1 MPNFTDEQ
9 RVEIAE
15 REYKDLKVNT
25 KVTIDDGKTSIGYVS
40 KVVNDKKTGEQ
51 AFIITDGNPKVQ
63 KPSEVNN
70 VTVLYQGS
78 TSPEKIGS
86 QAGEVKRD
94 WWDNNKQILNNIEK
108 SYKKPNTI
116 FDPTKQIASML

>member
-25 KVTIDDGKTSIGYVS
+25 KVTIDDGKTTIGYVS

-51 AFIITDGNPKVQ
+51 AFIITDGNPKIQ

-94 WWDNNKQILNNIEK
+94 WRDNNR
-108 SYKKPNTI
+108 
-116 FDPTKQIASML
+116 

>member
-25 KVTIDDGKTSIGYVS
+25 KVTIDDGKTTIGYVS

-51 AFIITDGNPKVQ
+51 AFIITDGNPKIQ

-70 VTVLYQGS
+70 VTVLYQAS
-78 TSPEKIGS
+78 TSPEQIGS

-108 SYKKPNTI
+108 SYKNPNTI